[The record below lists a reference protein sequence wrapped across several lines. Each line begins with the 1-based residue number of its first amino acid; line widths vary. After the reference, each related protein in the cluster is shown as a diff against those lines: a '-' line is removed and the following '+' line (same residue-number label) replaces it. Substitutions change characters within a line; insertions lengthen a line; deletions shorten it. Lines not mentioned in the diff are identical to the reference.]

1 MTHTQVTLTPVST
14 EDAVDMFSALSH
26 PGVGDFIGGPIADSR
41 ESMQHVIERWVAG
54 PQSKDAQE
62 LWFNYVVR
70 LSDGT
75 AIGHAQATVHSSW
88 SEVAWVLGTPW
99 WGKGLG
105 FETATSLLRVV
116 TEQLSIPTAWAA
128 VHPDNVRSLRL
139 LVRLGF
145 QEVAVTAAPVLG
157 SYDPGDL
164 VYAQSTWRSLVAAAP
179 EVH

>member
-1 MTHTQVTLTPVST
+1 MTHTKVTLTPVNT

-26 PGVGDFIGGPIADSR
+26 PGVGDFIGGPVADSP
-41 ESMQHVIERWVAG
+41 ESMQHLIERWVVG
-54 PQSKDAQE
+54 PQLKDVRE

-88 SEVAWVLGTPW
+88 AEVAWVLGTPW

-105 FETATSLLRVV
+105 FETATWLLRELVAN
-116 TEQLSIPTAWAA
+116 LSTPTAWAT
-128 VHPDNVRSLRL
+128 VHPDNVRSVRL

-164 VYAQSTWRSLVAAAP
+164 VFSRSLL
-179 EVH
+179 

>member
-1 MTHTQVTLTPVST
+1 VST

-26 PGVGDFIGGPIADSR
+26 PGVGDFIGGPVADSP

-62 LWFNYVVR
+62 LWFNYIVR

-88 SEVAWVLGTPW
+88 AEVAWVLGTPW

-105 FETATSLLRVV
+105 FETATLLLRELVAN
-116 TEQLSIPTAWAA
+116 LSTPTAWAT
-128 VHPDNVRSLRL
+128 VHPDNVRSVRL

-164 VYAQSTWRSLVAAAP
+164 VFSRSLL
-179 EVH
+179 

>member
-1 MTHTQVTLTPVST
+1 MTHTKVTLTPVST
-14 EDAVDMFSALSH
+14 EDSVDMFSALSH
-26 PGVGDFIGGPIADSR
+26 PGVGDFIGGPVADSP
-41 ESMQHVIERWVAG
+41 ESMQHLIERWVVG
-54 PQSKDAQE
+54 PQLKDVRE

-88 SEVAWVLGTPW
+88 AEVAWVLGTPW

-105 FETATSLLRVV
+105 FETATLLLRELVAN
-116 TEQLSIPTAWAA
+116 LSTPTAWAT
-128 VHPDNVRSLRL
+128 VHPDNVRSVRL

-164 VYAQSTWRSLVAAAP
+164 VFSRSLL
-179 EVH
+179 